1 MVGIFEKS
9 CKILALK
16 NTKKFCYMLIEI
28 GHFALVLALIISLV
42 LIVVPSIG
50 IYQNKTSLAQLA
62 KPLVWAQGFW
72 ITVAFFVLMT
82 AFLTNDFSVK
92 YVAENS
98 NTQLPVLY
106 KASAV
111 WGSHEG
117 SLLLWVFVLSLWTV
131 AVSIFSKRIPSD
143 LINLT
148 LIVLGA
154 ISLGFLLFLLFTSN
168 PFERLM
174 MPPPEGREL
183 NPLLQDFGLAVH
195 PPMLYMGY
203 VGLAIPF
210 AFVLSA
216 LIRGKLDS
224 TWIRWTRPW
233 ALVSWSF
240 LTIGITLGSWWA
252 YYELGWGGWWFWDP
266 VENASFMPWLVATA
280 LIHSLSVS
288 EKRGAFKQWTVLLA
302 IGGFSLSL
310 LGTFLVR
317 SGVLTSVHAF
327 ATDPTR
333 GLFIL
338 IFLFIVIGGSLVLYT
353 WRSSLLQQSNPF
365 SLLSRE
371 TGLLINNILLVTAM
385 LSVLLGTLYPLILDS
400 LNLGKISVGAPYF
413 NAVFVPILI
422 PGILALAVY
431 PYVRWKKDSLSRV
444 FNLLKLEW
452 ICILL
457 LTVLSWVF
465 ITKNILVIFAIGLF
479 IWVVNHVMVL
489 FLKRLKAK
497 SKVTM
502 SFLGMVI
509 AHLGI
514 AVFVLGATVTTQL
527 GIEKDI
533 KMTIGETQTIAGY
546 DFVFNGVSPHSKDNY
561 SGFIGDISVFKN
573 NKKVT
578 QLKPEKRLYQTG
590 MPMTEASIDP
600 SITRDLY
607 VALGESLEGGAWSV
621 RIYYKPLV
629 RWIWLGGL
637 MIALGALIAAI
648 DRRYFMRPKQ

>member
-1 MVGIFEKS
+1 
-9 CKILALK
+9 
-16 NTKKFCYMLIEI
+16 MLIEV
-28 GHFALVLALIISLV
+28 GHFALVLALIISVL

-50 IYQNKTSLAQLA
+50 LYQNKTSLAQLA
-62 KPLVWAQGFW
+62 RPLVWAQGFW
-72 ITVAFFVLMT
+72 IALAFFILMG
-82 AFLTNDFSVK
+82 AFLSNDFSVK
-92 YVAENS
+92 YVADNS
-98 NTQLPVLY
+98 NTQLPLLF

-143 LINLT
+143 LINQT
-148 LIVLGA
+148 LVVLGA
-154 ISLGFLLFLLFTSN
+154 ISFGFLLFLLFTSN

-174 MPPPEGREL
+174 MSPLEGREL

-216 LIRGKLDS
+216 LIRGRLDS

-240 LTIGITLGSWWA
+240 LTVGITLGSWWA

-280 LIHSLSVS
+280 LVHSLSVS

-338 IFLFIVIGGSLVLYT
+338 IFLFVVIGGSLVLYT

-385 LSVLLGTLYPLILDS
+385 LSVLLGTLYPLILDT

-413 NAVFVPILI
+413 NAVFVPIMI
-422 PGILALAVY
+422 PGVIALAVF

-444 FNLLKLEW
+444 FNLLKFEW
-452 ICILL
+452 ICVAL
-457 LTVLSWVF
+457 LTFLSWVF
-465 ITKNILVIFAIGLF
+465 ITDNVFVLVAVGLF
-479 IWVVNHVMVL
+479 IWVVNHVLVL
-489 FLKRLKAK
+489 FIKRLRSKAK
-497 SKVTM
+497 LSM
-502 SFLGMVI
+502 SFIGMII

-514 AVFVLGATVTTQL
+514 AVFVIGATVTTQL

-533 KMTIGETQTIAGY
+533 KMNIGETQTIAGY

-573 NKKVT
+573 TKKVA
-578 QLKPEKRLYQTG
+578 QLSPEKRYYQTG

-600 SITRDLY
+600 LITRDLY
-607 VALGESLEGGAWSV
+607 VALGEGLGDGAWSV

-637 MIALGALIAAI
+637 MIALGALFAAI
-648 DRRYFMRPKQ
+648 DRRYFLRVKS

>member
-1 MVGIFEKS
+1 
-9 CKILALK
+9 
-16 NTKKFCYMLIEI
+16 MLIEV
-28 GHFALVLALIISLV
+28 GHFALVLALVISFV
-42 LIVVPSIG
+42 LIAVPSIG
-50 IYQNKTSLAQLA
+50 LYQNKESLAQLA

-72 ITVAFFVLMT
+72 IAVAFFVLLA

-111 WGSHEG
+111 WGAHEG

-168 PFERLM
+168 PFERLL
-174 MPPPEGREL
+174 MPPSEGREL

-216 LIRGKLDS
+216 LIRGQLDS

-413 NAVFVPILI
+413 NAVFVPIMI
-422 PGILALAVY
+422 PGVLALAVY
-431 PYVRWKKDSLSRV
+431 PYVRWKKDSASRV
-444 FNLLKLEW
+444 FNLLKFEW
-452 ICILL
+452 VCIVL
-457 LTVLSWVF
+457 LTLLSWVF
-465 ITKNILVIFAIGLF
+465 ITKNIFVLISIALF
-479 IWVVNHVMVL
+479 IWVVNHVGSL
-489 FLKRLKAK
+489 FLRRLKAK
-497 SKVTM
+497 SKLSM
-502 SFLGMVI
+502 SFVGMII

-533 KMTIGETQTIAGY
+533 KMNIGESKMIAGY

-573 NKKVT
+573 DKKVT
-578 QLKPEKRLYQTG
+578 QLRPEKRLYQTG

-607 VALGESLEGGAWSV
+607 VALGEALEGGAWSV

-648 DRRYFMRPKQ
+648 DRRYLMRPKQ

>member
-1 MVGIFEKS
+1 
-9 CKILALK
+9 
-16 NTKKFCYMLIEI
+16 MLIEV
-28 GHFALVLALIISLV
+28 GHFALVLALIISAL
-42 LIVVPSIG
+42 LMVVPSIG
-50 IYQNKTSLAQLA
+50 IYQKKTSLVQLA

-72 ITVAFFVLMT
+72 ITVAFFVLMS
-82 AFLTNDFSVK
+82 AFLSNDFSVK
-92 YVAENS
+92 YVADNS
-98 NTQLPVLY
+98 NTQLPVLF

-117 SLLLWVFVLSLWTV
+117 SLLLWVFILSLWTV
-131 AVSIFSKRIPSD
+131 AVSIFSKRIPSY
-143 LINLT
+143 LINQT

-154 ISLGFLLFLLFTSN
+154 ISFGFLLFLLFTSN

-174 MPPPEGREL
+174 MPPLEGREL

-203 VGLAIPF
+203 VGLAVPF

-233 ALVSWSF
+233 TLVSWSF

-280 LIHSLSVS
+280 LVHSLSVS

-338 IFLFIVIGGSLVLYT
+338 IFLFVVIGGSLALYA
-353 WRSSLLQQSNPF
+353 WRSGLLQQSNPF
-365 SLLSRE
+365 SLFSRE

-385 LSVLLGTLYPLILDS
+385 FSVLLGTLYPLILDS

-413 NAVFVPILI
+413 NAVFVPIMI
-422 PGILALAVY
+422 PGVIALAVF

-444 FNLLKLEW
+444 FNLLKFEW
-452 ICILL
+452 ICLVL
-457 LTVLSWVF
+457 LTFLSWVF
-465 ITKNILVIFAIGLF
+465 ITNNIFVIVAVGLF
-479 IWVVNHVMVL
+479 IWVVNHVLVL
-489 FLKRLKAK
+489 FIKRLRSKAK
-497 SKVTM
+497 LSM
-502 SFLGMVI
+502 SFIGMIV

-533 KMTIGETQTIAGY
+533 KMNIGETQTIAGH
-546 DFVFNGVSPHSKDNY
+546 DFVFNGVSPHSKENY
-561 SGFIGDISVFKN
+561 SGFIGDITVFKN
-573 NKKVT
+573 TKKVA
-578 QLKPEKRLYQTG
+578 QLSPEKRYYQTG

-607 VALGESLEGGAWSV
+607 VALGEGLGGGAWSV

-637 MIALGALIAAI
+637 MIALGALFAAI
-648 DRRYFMRPKQ
+648 DRRYFLRVKS

>member
-1 MVGIFEKS
+1 
-9 CKILALK
+9 
-16 NTKKFCYMLIEI
+16 MLIEV
-28 GHFALVLALIISLV
+28 GHFALILALVISVILM
-42 LIVVPSIG
+42 VVPSIG
-50 IYQNKTSLAQLA
+50 LYQNKTSLSQLA

-72 ITVAFFVLMT
+72 ITVAFFVLMS

-131 AVSIFSKRIPSD
+131 AVSIFSKRIPSN
-143 LINLT
+143 LINQT

-154 ISLGFLLFLLFTSN
+154 ISFGFLLFLLFTSN

-174 MPPPEGREL
+174 IPPIEGREL

-203 VGLAIPF
+203 VGLAVPF

-216 LIRGKLDS
+216 LIRGQLDS

-233 ALVSWSF
+233 TLISWSF

-338 IFLFIVIGGSLVLYT
+338 IFLFVVIGGSLVLYS

-365 SLLSRE
+365 SMLSRE

-413 NAVFVPILI
+413 NAVFVPIMI
-422 PGILALAVY
+422 PGVVALAVF
-431 PYVRWKKDSLSRV
+431 PYVRWKKDSVSRV
-444 FNLLKLEW
+444 FNLLKFDW
-452 ICILL
+452 ICIVL
-457 LTVLSWVF
+457 LTLLSWIF
-465 ITKNILVIFAIGLF
+465 ITKNIFVIVAIGLF
-479 IWVVNHVMVL
+479 IWVVIHVMVL

-502 SFLGMVI
+502 AFLGMVI

-546 DFVFNGVSPHSKDNY
+546 DFVFNGVSPHAKDNY

-578 QLKPEKRLYQTG
+578 QLNPEKRLYQTG

-637 MIALGALIAAI
+637 MIALGALLAAV
-648 DRRYFMRPKQ
+648 DRRYLVRVKS

>member
-1 MVGIFEKS
+1 
-9 CKILALK
+9 
-16 NTKKFCYMLIEI
+16 MLIEV
-28 GHFALVLALIISLV
+28 GHFALVLALIISAL
-42 LIVVPSIG
+42 LMVVPSIG

-72 ITVAFFVLMT
+72 IAVAFFVLMS
-82 AFLTNDFSVK
+82 AFLSNDFSVK
-92 YVAENS
+92 YVADNS
-98 NTQLPVLY
+98 NTQLPVLF

-117 SLLLWVFVLSLWTV
+117 SLLLWVFILSLWTV

-143 LINLT
+143 LINQT
-148 LIVLGA
+148 LIVLGS
-154 ISLGFLLFLLFTSN
+154 ISFGFLLFLLFTSN

-174 MPPPEGREL
+174 MPPLEGREL

-203 VGLAIPF
+203 VGLAVPF

-280 LIHSLSVS
+280 LVHSLSVS

-338 IFLFIVIGGSLVLYT
+338 IFLFVVIGGSLALYA
-353 WRSSLLQQSNPF
+353 WRSGLLQQSNPF

-385 LSVLLGTLYPLILDS
+385 FSVLLGTLYPLILDS

-413 NAVFVPILI
+413 NAVFVPIMI
-422 PGILALAVY
+422 PGVLLLAVF
-431 PYVRWKKDSLSRV
+431 PYVRWKKDSLPRV

-452 ICILL
+452 ICIAL
-457 LTVLSWVF
+457 LTFLAWIF
-465 ITKNILVIFAIGLF
+465 ITKNIFVLIAIGLF
-479 IWVVNHVMVL
+479 IWVANHVMVL
-489 FLKRLKAK
+489 FFRRLRAK
-497 SKVTM
+497 SKFSM
-502 SFLGMVI
+502 SFVGMII

-533 KMTIGETQTIAGY
+533 KMSIGETQMIAGY
-546 DFVFNGVSPHSKDNY
+546 DFVFNGVNPHAKDNY

-573 NKKVT
+573 NKKVA
-578 QLKPEKRLYQTG
+578 QLYPEKRLYQTG

-607 VALGESLEGGAWSV
+607 VALGEHIEGGAWSV
-621 RIYYKPLV
+621 RIYYKPMV

-637 MIALGALIAAI
+637 MIALGALFAAA
-648 DRRYFMRPKQ
+648 DRRYLMRAKQ

>member
-1 MVGIFEKS
+1 
-9 CKILALK
+9 
-16 NTKKFCYMLIEI
+16 MLIEV
-28 GHFALVLALIISLV
+28 GHFALVLSLIISVL

-50 IYQNKTSLAQLA
+50 LYQNKTSLAQLA
-62 KPLVWAQGFW
+62 RPLVWAQGFW
-72 ITVAFFVLMT
+72 IALAFFVLMS
-82 AFLTNDFSVK
+82 AFLSNDFSVK
-92 YVAENS
+92 YVADNS
-98 NTQLPVLY
+98 NTQLPILF

-143 LINLT
+143 LINQT
-148 LIVLGA
+148 LVVLGA
-154 ISLGFLLFLLFTSN
+154 ISFGFLLFLLFTSN

-174 MPPPEGREL
+174 MPPLEGREL

-216 LIRGKLDS
+216 LIRGQLDS

-240 LTIGITLGSWWA
+240 LTVGITLGSWWA

-280 LIHSLSVS
+280 LVHSLSVS

-338 IFLFIVIGGSLVLYT
+338 IFLFIVIGGSLILYT

-385 LSVLLGTLYPLILDS
+385 LSVLLGTLYPLILDT

-413 NAVFVPILI
+413 NAVFVPIMI
-422 PGILALAVY
+422 PGVIALAVF

-444 FNLLKLEW
+444 FNLLKFEW
-452 ICILL
+452 ICVVL
-457 LTVLSWVF
+457 LTFLSWVF
-465 ITKNILVIFAIGLF
+465 ITDNIFVLVAVGLF
-479 IWVVNHVMVL
+479 IWVVNHVLVL
-489 FLKRLKAK
+489 FIKRLRSKAK
-497 SKVTM
+497 LSM
-502 SFLGMVI
+502 SFIGMIV

-533 KMTIGETQTIAGY
+533 KMNIGETQTIAGH
-546 DFVFNGVSPHSKDNY
+546 DFVFNGVSPHSKENY
-561 SGFIGDISVFKN
+561 SGFIGDITVFKN
-573 NKKVT
+573 TKKVA
-578 QLKPEKRLYQTG
+578 QLSPEKRYYQTG

-607 VALGESLEGGAWSV
+607 VALGEGLGGGAWSV

-637 MIALGALIAAI
+637 MIALGALFAAI
-648 DRRYFMRPKQ
+648 DRRYFLRVKS

>member
-1 MVGIFEKS
+1 
-9 CKILALK
+9 
-16 NTKKFCYMLIEI
+16 MLIEV
-28 GHFALVLALIISLV
+28 GHFALILALIISVV
-42 LIVVPSIG
+42 LIVIPSIG
-50 IYQNKTSLAQLA
+50 LYQNKTSLAQLA

-72 ITVAFFVLMT
+72 IAVAFFVLMS
-82 AFLTNDFSVK
+82 AFLSNDFSVK
-92 YVAENS
+92 YVADNS
-98 NTQLPVLY
+98 NTQLPLLF

-143 LINLT
+143 LINQT
-148 LIVLGA
+148 LVVLGA
-154 ISLGFLLFLLFTSN
+154 ISFGFLLFLLFTSN

-174 MPPPEGREL
+174 MSPLEGREL

-216 LIRGKLDS
+216 LIRGRLDS

-280 LIHSLSVS
+280 LVHSLSVS

-338 IFLFIVIGGSLVLYT
+338 IFLFVVIGGSLVLYT
-353 WRSSLLQQSNPF
+353 WRSSLLQRSNPF

-385 LSVLLGTLYPLILDS
+385 LSVLLGTLYPLILDT

-413 NAVFVPILI
+413 NAVFVPIMI
-422 PGILALAVY
+422 PGVIALAVF

-444 FNLLKLEW
+444 FNLLKFEW
-452 ICILL
+452 ICVAL
-457 LTVLSWVF
+457 LTFLSWVF
-465 ITKNILVIFAIGLF
+465 ITDNIFVLIAVGLF
-479 IWVVNHVMVL
+479 IWVVNHVLVL
-489 FLKRLKAK
+489 FIKRMRAKAK
-497 SKVTM
+497 LSM
-502 SFLGMVI
+502 SFIGMII

-514 AVFVLGATVTTQL
+514 AIFVLGATVTTQL

-533 KMTIGETQTIAGY
+533 KMNVGETQTIAGY
-546 DFVFNGVSPHSKDNY
+546 DFIFNGVSPHSKENY
-561 SGFIGDISVFKN
+561 SGFIGNISVFKN
-573 NKKVT
+573 TKKVA
-578 QLKPEKRLYQTG
+578 QLSPEKRYYQTG

-607 VALGESLEGGAWSV
+607 VALGEGLGGGAWSV

-637 MIALGALIAAI
+637 MIALGALFAAI
-648 DRRYFMRPKQ
+648 DRRYFLRIKS